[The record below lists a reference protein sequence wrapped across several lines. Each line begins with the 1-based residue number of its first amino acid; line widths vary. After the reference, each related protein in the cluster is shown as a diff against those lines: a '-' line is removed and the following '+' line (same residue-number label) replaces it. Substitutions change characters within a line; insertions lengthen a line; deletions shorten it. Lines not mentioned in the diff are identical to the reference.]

1 MLLRLLRYLLA
12 TSLAALPLSCAA
24 AHSNQTGQATA
35 LLSDYTHSAWGALQG
50 APVDV
55 LKFAQGKDGWLWIA
69 TATGLYR
76 YDGVHFERTDSVY
89 GHLLPSSNVLG
100 LAATGDGAL
109 WVGYRLGNV
118 TVFRKDGART
128 YTQADGL
135 PTGAVFHIEV
145 APDGAIWVGT
155 RDGAARLAPGA
166 DRFEAQGEAVGLPT
180 RRVYQIL
187 FGRDGTQWMGTM
199 YGVFYKR
206 PGQARFAHA
215 WPRTMLTSM
224 AEAPDGAIWA
234 VDSQNQYYRVRT
246 SEPQGKAPIR
256 PDATGTS
263 IRFDRNGTM
272 WLLSPDGIERKFVPD
287 GPIQPAQ
294 RLSLQNGISGPLP
307 QSTFQ
312 DREGNLWFGTSTGL
326 DRLRPNRLKTLPVAT
341 PFDHP
346 GMLPGPDGDVW
357 IGDYVGDIRS
367 FTAAGMK
374 KIELK
379 AHLAASHWA
388 PDGTLWL
395 GNELGLHH
403 RAADGSFTR
412 VALPPGVTGLD
423 PQALQQDRAGD
434 LWASFSGGGLF
445 RRTGGAWVRDG
456 GLSGLPSVLTMTMA
470 MDGQGTVW
478 LGHANNLVSL
488 VDAGQRTGSVRQL
501 GSKQGLQVGAVLQLY
516 PDGAGMWATG
526 ENGMALYRDGRF
538 HALRGTQGEAFRG
551 VSGIVRLPGGDLWLH
566 GADAIYHI
574 DAASVAG
581 WLRDTA
587 SPVPFERFDALD
599 GLQGHAAQLR
609 PLPSL
614 IAAPDGQLWFSTAA
628 TIAMLDPAR
637 IRRNPLP
644 PPVQIYSLLADG
656 VRFSLDALDDGKPLR
671 LPQGSRNLQIGFTAL
686 SLAMPERVR
695 LRYRLT
701 GVDAGWQEPVGRREA
716 YYTNLG
722 PGKYRFE
729 VTAANEDGVWNTQ
742 GAALDIVIA
751 PTFMQTPWFKLL
763 LVAGGALLLYS
774 LYVLRIRRL
783 TRDLHAR
790 LQERLAE
797 RLAERSRIARALHD
811 TLLQSVQGLIL
822 SFHVHAHLLPK
833 GTRERAQLDGT
844 LNLADQLL
852 IEGRDQIMD
861 LRASA
866 PADELSLALQQFGK
880 GLAEHRAHGFTVLV
894 TGECR
899 RLQPCVHDEIYA
911 IAREALF
918 NASRYAGAAQI
929 VLELDYGKD
938 AFTLRVRDDGC
949 GLDADVAAA
958 GARPGHW
965 GLVGMRERA
974 TAIHASLR
982 VDSAPGAGTQ
992 IEVVVPG
999 RLAY

>member
-1 MLLRLLRYLLA
+1 MLPRLLRHLLA
-12 TSLAALPLSCAA
+12 VPLAALHLFCAA
-24 AHSNQTGQATA
+24 AQPSP

-89 GHLLPSSNVLG
+89 GHRLPSSNVLG
-100 LAATGDGAL
+100 LAVTGEGAV

-128 YTQADGL
+128 YTASDGL
-135 PTGAVFHIEV
+135 PAGAVFHIEV

-215 WPRTMLTSM
+215 WPRTMLASL

-234 VDSQNQYYRVRT
+234 VDNQNQYFRVRT
-246 SEPQGKAPIR
+246 SEPQGKAPLR
-256 PDATGTS
+256 PDAIGS
-263 IRFDRNGTM
+263 GMRFDRDGTM
-272 WLLSPDGIERKFVPD
+272 WLLTPDGIERKFVPG
-287 GPIQPAQ
+287 GPVVPAQ
-294 RLSLQNGISGPLP
+294 RLSRQNGISGALP

-312 DREGNLWFGTSTGL
+312 DREGNLWFGTSAGL
-326 DRLRPNRLKTLPVAT
+326 DRLRPNRLKTLPVDV

-357 IGDYVGDIRS
+357 IGDYVGDLRS
-367 FTAAGMK
+367 FTAAGVK
-374 KIELK
+374 RVELK
-379 AHLAASHWA
+379 QYLAASHWA

-403 RAADGSFTR
+403 RAIDGRMTA
-412 VALPPGVTGLD
+412 VALPPGVAGLD

-445 RRTGGAWVRDG
+445 RRTQGAWRKDG
-456 GLSGLPSVLTMTMA
+456 GLTGLPSVLTMTMA

-478 LGHANNLVSL
+478 LGHANNLISL
-488 VDAGQRTGSVRQL
+488 VDAGQHAGGVRQL
-501 GSKQGLQVGAVLQLY
+501 GSKEGLQVGALLQLY
-516 PDGAGMWATG
+516 PDGGDMWATG
-526 ENGMALYRDGRF
+526 ENGVALYRDGRF
-538 HALRGTQGEAFRG
+538 HALRGAHGELFRG

-566 GADAIYHI
+566 GADGIYHI
-574 DAASVAG
+574 DAASLVA
-581 WLRDTA
+581 WLRNTA
-587 SPVPFERFDALD
+587 GAVEFERFDALD

-609 PLPSL
+609 PLPTL

-637 IRRNPLP
+637 IRRNRLP
-644 PPVQIYSLLADG
+644 PPVQIHTLLADG
-656 VRFSLDALDDGKPLR
+656 VRHAIDDGKPLR

-686 SLAMPERVR
+686 SLSMPERVR

-701 GVDAGWQEPVGRREA
+701 GVDAAWQEPVGRREA
-716 YYTNLG
+716 YYTNLS
-722 PGKYRFE
+722 PGAYRFE
-729 VTAANEDGVWNTQ
+729 VMAANEDGVWNRQ
-742 GAALDIVIA
+742 GAALDIAIA

-763 LVAGGALLLYS
+763 LALAGALLLYG

-790 LQERLAE
+790 LQERLQE

-929 VLELDYGKD
+929 VLELDYGTD
-938 AFTLRVRDDGC
+938 AFTLRVRDDGR
-949 GLDADVAAA
+949 GLDEDVAAA
-958 GARPGHW
+958 GERPGHW

-992 IEVVVPG
+992 IEVIVPG